1 MNVLVTADLAK
12 WLNSLNDV
20 KQSTWVLLFTIVM
33 VMSWALSTIFD
44 FSSKNKNSDINI
56 IFHHF
61 KDKENDVDDEE
72 SVQNRLKVL
81 KSEQDVAKT
90 KLELIREQ
98 NRQLRLKE
106 QLQKEEQNNK
116 EEDDGK

>member
-1 MNVLVTADLAK
+1 MVLLMGDLAK

-44 FSSKNKNSDINI
+44 FNGKNKNSDINI

-61 KDKENDVDDEE
+61 KDKQNDVDDEE
-72 SVQNRLKVL
+72 TVQNRLKIL
-81 KSEQDVAKT
+81 KAEQDVAKT

-98 NRQLRLKE
+98 NRQLRLKG
-106 QLQKEEQNNK
+106 QLQKEKQNNK
-116 EEDDGK
+116 EEDDDK

>member
-1 MNVLVTADLAK
+1 MVLLMGDLAK

-44 FSSKNKNSDINI
+44 FNGKNKNSDINI

-61 KDKENDVDDEE
+61 KDKQNDVDDEE
-72 SVQNRLKVL
+72 TVQNRLKVL
-81 KSEQDVAKT
+81 KAEQDVAKT

-98 NRQLRLKE
+98 NKQLKLKG
-106 QLQKEEQNNK
+106 QLQKEEQNN
-116 EEDDGK
+116 EEKDDGK

>member
-1 MNVLVTADLAK
+1 MMVLLMSNLAK

-61 KDKENDVDDEE
+61 KDKENDVVDEE
-72 SVQNRLKVL
+72 AVQNRLKVL
-81 KSEQDVAKT
+81 KAEQDVAKT

-116 EEDDGK
+116 EKDDDK

>member
-1 MNVLVTADLAK
+1 MMVLLMGDLAK

-33 VMSWALSTIFD
+33 VMSWGLSTIFD
-44 FSSKNKNSDINI
+44 FNNKKSDVNI
-56 IFHHF
+56 ILHHF
-61 KDKENDVDDEE
+61 KDKENDVDNEE
-72 SVQNRLKVL
+72 SIQNRLKVL
-81 KSEQDVAKT
+81 KAEQDVAKT

>member
-1 MNVLVTADLAK
+1 MAVLLMSNLVK
-12 WLNSLNDV
+12 ELNSLNNV
-20 KQSTWVLLFTIVM
+20 KQSTWTILFTILIVI
-33 VMSWALSTIFD
+33 SLCLSTIFD
-44 FSSKNKNSDINI
+44 FSKNKNSDINI

-61 KDKENDVDDEE
+61 KDKENDIVDEE
-72 SVQNRLKVL
+72 AVQNRLKVL
-81 KSEQDVAKT
+81 KAEQDVAKT

-116 EEDDGK
+116 EKDDGK

>member
-44 FSSKNKNSDINI
+44 FSGKNKNSDINI

-61 KDKENDVDDEE
+61 KDKENDVGDEE
-72 SVQNRLKVL
+72 SIQNRLKVL
-81 KSEQDVAKT
+81 KAEQDVAKT

-98 NRQLRLKE
+98 NKQLKLKG
-106 QLQKEEQNNK
+106 QLQKEEQNN
-116 EEDDGK
+116 EEKDDSK

>member
-1 MNVLVTADLAK
+1 MVLLMGDLAK

-44 FSSKNKNSDINI
+44 FNDKNKNSDINI

-61 KDKENDVDDEE
+61 KDKQNDVDDEE
-72 SVQNRLKVL
+72 TVQNRLKVL
-81 KSEQDVAKT
+81 KAEQDVAKT

-98 NRQLRLKE
+98 NRQLRLKG
-106 QLQKEEQNNK
+106 QLQKEKQNNK
-116 EEDDGK
+116 EEDDDK